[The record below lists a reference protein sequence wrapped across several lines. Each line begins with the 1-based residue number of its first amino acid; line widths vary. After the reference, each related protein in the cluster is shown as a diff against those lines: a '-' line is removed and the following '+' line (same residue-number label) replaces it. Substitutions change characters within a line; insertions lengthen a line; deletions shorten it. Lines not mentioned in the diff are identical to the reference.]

1 MTTGTLDISAAMTMA
16 KSQPLKPP
24 SPTASATAADK
35 AAKQF
40 ESVFI
45 SQLLGQMFEGIPT
58 DGLFGGG
65 PGEEMFRSLMIDEY
79 GKQMQQQGGFGLAA
93 PVARHLLQLQESRT

>member
-1 MTTGTLDISAAMTMA
+1 MTGALDISAAMTLTNA
-16 KSQPLKPP
+16 QPLKAP
-24 SPTASATAADK
+24 SPAANAAAADK
-35 AAKQF
+35 ASKQL

-65 PGEEMFRSLMIDEY
+65 PGEEMFRSMMIDEY
-79 GKQMQQQGGFGLAA
+79 GKQMERQGGFGLAA
-93 PVARHLLQLQESRT
+93 PVARHLLQLQEAHR